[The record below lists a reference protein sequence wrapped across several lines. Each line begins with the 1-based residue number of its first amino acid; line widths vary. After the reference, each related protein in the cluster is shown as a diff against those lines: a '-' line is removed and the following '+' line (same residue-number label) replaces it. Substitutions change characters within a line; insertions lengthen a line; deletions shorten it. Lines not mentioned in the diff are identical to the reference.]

1 MLFPLPDDLVQG
13 SLRGPA
19 FLFDTGPCIAMPDAY
34 IFVFLMNNYM
44 ILIVKITSTLSLG
57 VIVYIQFVMDV
68 LCIAWKD
75 VDDDGI
81 GRTFRGSRAE
91 RGR

>member
-1 MLFPLPDDLVQG
+1 MADVH
-13 SLRGPA
+13 
-19 FLFDTGPCIAMPDAY
+19 

-44 ILIVKITSTLSLG
+44 ILIVKITLTLSLS
-57 VIVYIQFVMDV
+57 VIVYVRFVMDV
-68 LCIAWKD
+68 LCLAWKD

-81 GRTFRGSRAE
+81 SRTFRGSRAE